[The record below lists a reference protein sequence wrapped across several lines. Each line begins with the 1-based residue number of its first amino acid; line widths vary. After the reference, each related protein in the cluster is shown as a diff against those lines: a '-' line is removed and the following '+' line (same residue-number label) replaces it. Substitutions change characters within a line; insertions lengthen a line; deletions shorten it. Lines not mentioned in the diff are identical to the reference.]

1 MLRAQKRKVS
11 RVVLPDGSTINGGLI
26 DWVAEP
32 NPDTRPFWMI
42 MLKDGTLME
51 VTGNV
56 IVEYKPEEVEDDN
69 KNI

>member
-1 MLRAQKRKVS
+1 MLKAQKRKVS

-32 NPDTRPFWMI
+32 YPDTRPFWMI
-42 MLKDGTLME
+42 SLKDGTLIE
-51 VTGNV
+51 TTGNV
-56 IVEYKPEEVEDDN
+56 IVEYKPEEVEDDH